1 VLSKIFIGVYGEIEF
16 ALAILTILLIVG
28 IILMGLVIDLD
39 GLSGQ
44 QRIGFRY
51 WTIQVHSC
59 STLKSPAPGVVFS
72 DSELS

>member
-28 IILMGLVIDLD
+28 IILMGLVIDPG

-51 WTIQVHSC
+51 WNNLGPFVQYLEI
-59 STLKSPAPGVVFS
+59 
-72 DSELS
+72 LSAWCRFLGF